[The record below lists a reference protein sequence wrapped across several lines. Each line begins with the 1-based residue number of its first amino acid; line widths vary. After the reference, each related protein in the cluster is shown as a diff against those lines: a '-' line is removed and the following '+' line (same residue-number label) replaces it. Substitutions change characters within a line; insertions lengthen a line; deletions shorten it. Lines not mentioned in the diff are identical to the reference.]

1 MSAPTPR
8 VTLDPEQL
16 NNTDAGILDVLH
28 DGRITPRY
36 AAGELDKQQPY
47 INQRLKRLLEHGHVR
62 RVDRGLYELVEDPRS
77 ETDAGDQERT
87 GRPKGPDDLAP
98 GEDPP
103 EVRLSDNQREM
114 LRDRLA
120 GSGSALM
127 ARVDAVE
134 AMYRELRR
142 LGEAEKADLLEVVDV
157 DATAYQSERSV
168 WSNVVKGQDT
178 LSALPGVEAPA
189 TGMSTWRYSRGDD
202 E

>member
-1 MSAPTPR
+1 MGRTTIQVSDELADELHGRKNRGDSYEDVIWRVIDAAERQTPAH
-8 VTLDPEQL
+8 P
-16 NNTDAGILDVLH
+16 G
-28 DGRITPRY
+28 
-36 AAGELDKQQPY
+36 
-47 INQRLKRLLEHGHVR
+47 
-62 RVDRGLYELVEDPRS
+62 
-77 ETDAGDQERT
+77 
-87 GRPKGPDDLAP
+87 GPDDLAP

-103 EVRLSDNQREM
+103 EVRLSDDQREM

-127 ARVDAVE
+127 ARVYAVE

-142 LGEAEKADLLEVVDV
+142 LGEAEKSDLLEVVDV

-189 TGMSTWRYSRGDD
+189 TGMSTWRHARGDRQ
-202 E
+202 